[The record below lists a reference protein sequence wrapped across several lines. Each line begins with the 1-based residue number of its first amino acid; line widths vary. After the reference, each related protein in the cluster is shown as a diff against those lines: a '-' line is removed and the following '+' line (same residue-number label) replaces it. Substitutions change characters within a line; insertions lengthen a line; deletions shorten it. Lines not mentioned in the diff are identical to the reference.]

1 MLPLALAIIVAC
13 SWLSPFDSLAGEKI
27 DAGLKRALISFATA
41 RTLNAV
47 ISVIQGTDVAI
58 QPAGV
63 GVKFAPG
70 QILDPINDLV
80 EKFSNLMLAASVS
93 FGIMHIL
100 IGIGGH
106 WFMSLA
112 LTSATLLWSF
122 FYLRR
127 TLIPA
132 WMTNLLV
139 ITVILRFA
147 IPTVT
152 VGTDLLFQH
161 FLADEYSTSQTLIES
176 STSTVQ
182 KIAPPPSLSETPSV
196 WEKMKSLAPPDMN
209 ISKQI
214 DRLVQAAEQWPE
226 HMIRLMVVFLL
237 ETLIIPLILLWLL
250 VSLTKSLVTVQ
261 FPRRPF
267 ERSEPSF
274 SNSIR

>member
-1 MLPLALAIIVAC
+1 MALVRNFLLPLLLAIIVAC
-13 SWLSPFDSLAGEKI
+13 SWLSPFDSLASEKI

-47 ISVIQGTDVAI
+47 ISVIQGTDIAI

-100 IGIGGH
+100 ISIGGH
-106 WFMSLA
+106 WLMALA
-112 LTSATLLWSF
+112 LTSATLLWSV

-127 TLIPA
+127 ALIPA
-132 WMTNLLV
+132 WITKLLV
-139 ITVILRFA
+139 ITVVLRFA

-152 VGTDLLFQH
+152 VGTDLVFQR
-161 FLADEYSTSQTLIES
+161 FLSHEYSTSQMLIES
-176 STSTVQ
+176 STSEVQ
-182 KIAPPPSLSETPSV
+182 IIVTPPSLPETQSV
-196 WEKMKSLAPPDMN
+196 WEKMKSLAPQDLN

-250 VSLTKSLVTVQ
+250 ISLTKSCLGAQ
-261 FPRRPF
+261 RPRRQ
-267 ERSEPSF
+267 
-274 SNSIR
+274 